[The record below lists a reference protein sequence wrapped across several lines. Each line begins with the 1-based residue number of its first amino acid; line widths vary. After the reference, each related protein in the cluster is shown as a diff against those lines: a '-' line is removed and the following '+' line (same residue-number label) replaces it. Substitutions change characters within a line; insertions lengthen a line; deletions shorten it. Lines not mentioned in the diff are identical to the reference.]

1 MQNKVFFKRHNYI
14 RMFIHMQRLYQ
25 IGLNIKLCICQFTLP
40 ADLDI
45 SVERV
50 FNIVY
55 ILVKFVMIIIFLFL
69 HHSIMLCESEVL
81 TYQGIVKHRIL
92 IFIHFQLDFQ
102 YDKICFQHR
111 DGGASGAYY

>member
-1 MQNKVFFKRHNYI
+1 
-14 RMFIHMQRLYQ
+14 MFIHMQRLYQ

-55 ILVKFVMIIIFLFL
+55 ILVKFVMIIIFFFL
-69 HHSIMLCESEVL
+69 HNSIMLCESEVL
-81 TYQGIVKHRIL
+81 TYQGIVEQPASEHAGADHKRNETFKFCLIL
-92 IFIHFQLDFQ
+92 FIE
-102 YDKICFQHR
+102 KINDNIVIAILYHCW
-111 DGGASGAYY
+111 

>member
-1 MQNKVFFKRHNYI
+1 M
-14 RMFIHMQRLYQ
+14 
-25 IGLNIKLCICQFTLP
+25 
-40 ADLDI
+40 
-45 SVERV
+45 

-111 DGGASGAYY
+111 DGGLSDEKINDIIVIAILYHCC

>member
-25 IGLNIKLCICQFTLP
+25 IGFNIKLCICQFTLP

-55 ILVKFVMIIIFLFL
+55 ILVKFVMIIIFLFS
-69 HHSIMLCESEVL
+69 HHSNSKKRS
-81 TYQGIVKHRIL
+81 KHGHNKKQS
-92 IFIHFQLDFQ
+92 FDEAS
-102 YDKICFQHR
+102 YKCFKLKTECLAKNQPIK
-111 DGGASGAYY
+111 